1 MKFGWRNGQVKG
13 DSGLE
18 KVGQEELMPVTR
30 VSNGPVDL
38 KTLKQQL

>member
-1 MKFGWRNGQVKG
+1 MKD